1 MDQQIRM
8 LILEDS
14 EDDLLLLLREVR
26 RGGVDPI
33 YERTDTAEGMRALL
47 DNREWDVVIAD
58 YNMPRFGALAGLN
71 IVQERGLDIPF
82 IIVSGKI
89 GEDLAVAAM
98 KAGAH
103 DYLMKGNLSRLVPA
117 IEREV
122 REAGERRRRRQA
134 EEAMRTQFNQISTIF
149 DSLNALV
156 YVVEMESF
164 KLLYL
169 NRYGAQLFGEN
180 WEGRPC
186 YEVIQGGKTLP
197 CDFCTNE
204 KLMLDGK
211 PLPPYIWEYKNMI
224 TGRWYQCIDKA
235 IRWTDGRLV
244 RMEIAIDITERKEME
259 RMKDEMI
266 SAVSHEMHTPLTA
279 MMGFTEFL
287 LENEV
292 EREQQKNC
300 LRTIY
305 KETERLSELI
315 NNFLQLQRLKASM
328 VKFRIMP
335 VAVGLLLADAASL
348 YAAASKKH
356 HIVVECPPDLPPVRG
371 NEEQLYQVASNLISN
386 AIKYSPDGGA
396 VTLGGKTE
404 GDMVIIWV
412 RDEGIGIVPEFQ
424 ERIFERFFRV
434 DNSDRRKAGGA
445 GLGLTLV
452 REIVAAH
459 GGRVWVES
467 TPGAGSTFFV
477 SLPMIREGAL
487 SA

>member
-1 MDQQIRM
+1 MDHQLRM

-14 EDDLLLLLREVR
+14 EDDLLLLLRELR
-26 RGGVDPI
+26 RGGIDPV
-33 YERTDTAEGMRALL
+33 YERTETDAGMRALL
-47 DNREWDVVIAD
+47 DEREWDVIIAD
-58 YNMPRFGALAGLN
+58 YNMPRFGAMVGLE
-71 IVQERGLDIPF
+71 IVKERELDIPF

-134 EEAMRTQFNQISTIF
+134 EAAMRNQFNQISTIF

-156 YVVEMESF
+156 YVVDMDSYR
-164 KLLYL
+164 LLYL
-169 NRYGAQLFGEN
+169 NKYGAQLFGEN

-186 YEVIQGGKTLP
+186 HEVIQGGKTLP
-197 CDFCTNE
+197 CDFCTND
-204 KLMLDGK
+204 KLLLDGK
-211 PLPPYIWEYKNMI
+211 ALPPYIWEYKNMT

-235 IRWTDGRLV
+235 IRWTDDRLV

-279 MMGFTEFL
+279 MIGFTEFL

-292 EREQQKNC
+292 DREQQKNC
-300 LRTIY
+300 LQTIH

-335 VAVGLLLADAASL
+335 VSVGLLLADAAAL
-348 YAAASKKH
+348 YTAASRKH
-356 HIVVECPPDLPPVRG
+356 TIVVECPPDLPPVRG
-371 NEEQLYQVASNLISN
+371 NEEQLYQVAGNLISN
-386 AIKYSPDGGA
+386 AIKYSPAGGT
-396 VTLGGKTE
+396 VTLGGRADD
-404 GDMVIIWV
+404 DMVVFWV
-412 RDEGIGIVPEFQ
+412 KDNGVGISPEFQ
-424 ERIFERFFRV
+424 ERVFERFFRV
-434 DNSDRRKAGGA
+434 DNSDRRKVGGA

-467 TPGAGSTFFV
+467 TPDAGSTFFV
-477 SLPMIREGAL
+477 SLPRMK
-487 SA
+487 

>member
-1 MDQQIRM
+1 M

-14 EDDLLLLLREVR
+14 EDDLLLLLRELR

-33 YERTDTAEGMRALL
+33 YERTETADDMRTLL
-47 DNREWDVVIAD
+47 NDRQWDVIIAD
-58 YNMPRFGALAGLN
+58 YNMPRFGAMVGLE
-71 IVQERGLDIPF
+71 IVKEQGLDIPF

-103 DYLMKGNLSRLVPA
+103 DYLMKDNLSRLVPA

-122 REAGERRRRRQA
+122 READERRRRRQA

-156 YVVEMESF
+156 YVVDMDTYR
-164 KLLYL
+164 LLYL
-169 NRYGAQLFGEN
+169 NKFGSQLFGEK
-180 WEGRPC
+180 WEGRLC

-197 CDFCTNE
+197 CDFCTND
-204 KLMLDGK
+204 KLLLDGK

-279 MMGFTEFL
+279 MIGFTEFL

-292 EREQQKNC
+292 DREQQKNC
-300 LRTIY
+300 LQTIH

-328 VKFRIMP
+328 VKFRITP
-335 VAVGLLLADAASL
+335 VTVGLLLNDAAAL

-356 HIVVECPPDLPPVRG
+356 TIVVECPPDLPPVRG
-371 NEEQLYQVASNLISN
+371 NEEQLYQVAGNLISN
-386 AIKYSPDGGA
+386 AIKYSPDGGTI
-396 VTLGGKTE
+396 TLGGRADR
-404 GDMVIIWV
+404 DMVIFWV
-412 RDEGIGIVPEFQ
+412 KDEGIGIAPEFQ
-424 ERIFERFFRV
+424 ERVFERFFRV
-434 DNSDRRKAGGA
+434 DNSDRRKVGGA

-477 SLPMIREGAL
+477 SLPMMK
-487 SA
+487 

>member
-1 MDQQIRM
+1 M

-14 EDDLLLLLREVR
+14 EDDLLLMLHELR
-26 RGGVDPI
+26 RGGISPE
-33 YERTDTAEGMRALL
+33 YERADSAEGMHAALG
-47 DNREWDVVIAD
+47 RQKWDAIISD
-58 YNMPRFGALAGLN
+58 YNIPGFGALAALD
-71 IVQERGLDIPF
+71 IVRERKLDIPF

-89 GEDLAVAAM
+89 GEDTAVAAM

-117 IEREV
+117 IEREI
-122 REAGERRRRRQA
+122 READERRRRHQA
-134 EEAMRTQFNQISTIF
+134 EEAIRTQFVQISTIF

-156 YVVEMESF
+156 YVVDLADF
-164 KLLYL
+164 RLLYL
-169 NRYGAQLFGEN
+169 NRYGMQLFGEE

-186 YEVIQGGKTLP
+186 FEVIQGGKTVP

-204 KLMLDGK
+204 KLLLDGK
-211 PLPPYIWEYKNMI
+211 PLPPYIWEYQNSVS
-224 TGRWYQCIDKA
+224 GRWYQCIDKA

-292 EREQQKNC
+292 DREQQKNC

-315 NNFLQLQRLKASM
+315 SNFLQLQRLRASM
-328 VKFRIMP
+328 VKFRIKP
-335 VAVGLLLADAASL
+335 VQVGLLLADAAAL

-356 HIVVECPPDLPPVRG
+356 RVMVECPPDVGAVRG
-371 NEEQLYQVASNLISN
+371 NEEQLYQVLSNLISN
-386 AIKYSPDGGA
+386 AIKYSPDGGEVVLGARAGEDA
-396 VTLGGKTE
+396 VTF
-404 GDMVIIWV
+404 WV
-412 RDEGIGIVPEFQ
+412 KDQGIGIAPEFQ
-424 ERIFERFFRV
+424 EKIFERFFRV
-434 DNSDRRKAGGA
+434 DNTDRRKMGGA

-467 TPGAGSTFFV
+467 APEAGSTFYV
-477 SLPMIREGAL
+477 SLPAMRQSEA
-487 SA
+487 A

>member
-1 MDQQIRM
+1 MNHQLRM

-33 YERTDTAEGMRALL
+33 YERTETAEGMRALL
-47 DNREWDVVIAD
+47 DSREWDVVIAD
-58 YNMPRFGALAGLN
+58 YNMPRFGAMAALE
-71 IVQERGLDIPF
+71 IVKEREIDIPF

-122 REAGERRRRRQA
+122 READERRRRRQA
-134 EEAMRTQFNQISTIF
+134 EEAIRTQFNQISTIF
-149 DSLNALV
+149 DSLNAPV
-156 YVVEMESF
+156 YVMDIDTSQ
-164 KLLYL
+164 LLYL
-169 NRYGAQLFGEN
+169 NKYGAQLFGED
-180 WEGRPC
+180 WEGRP
-186 YEVIQGGKTLP
+186 YHELIQGGKPLP
-197 CDFCTNE
+197 CDFCPTD
-204 KLMLDGK
+204 KLLDDGK
-211 PLPPYIWEYKNMI
+211 ALPPYIWEHQHV
-224 TGRWYQCIDKA
+224 TSGRWYQCIDKA

-279 MMGFTEFL
+279 MMGFAEFL
-287 LENEV
+287 MENDV
-292 EREQQKNC
+292 SREQQINC
-300 LRTIY
+300 LQTIH

-328 VKFRIMP
+328 VKFKIAP
-335 VAVGLLLADAASL
+335 VSLGLLLADAASL
-348 YAAASKKH
+348 YSAASKKH
-356 HIVVECPPDLPPVRG
+356 HIVVECPTDLPPVRG
-371 NEEQLYQVASNLISN
+371 NEEQLYQVATNLISN
-386 AIKYSPDGGA
+386 AIKYSPEGGS
-396 VTLGGKTE
+396 VTLGGKAE
-404 GDMVIIWV
+404 GDKVVIWV
-412 RDEGIGIVPEFQ
+412 RDEGIGIAPELQ
-424 ERIFERFFRV
+424 EKIFERFFRV
-434 DNSDRRKAGGA
+434 DNTDRRKVGGA

-467 TPGAGSTFFV
+467 TLGAGSTFYV
-477 SLPMIREGAL
+477 ALPAIP
-487 SA
+487 

>member
-1 MDQQIRM
+1 MDHQLRM

-33 YERTDTAEGMRALL
+33 YERTETAEGMRALL
-47 DNREWDVVIAD
+47 DSREWDVVIAD
-58 YNMPRFGALAGLN
+58 YNMPRFGAMAALE
-71 IVQERGLDIPF
+71 IVKERELDIPF

-122 REAGERRRRRQA
+122 READERRRRRQA
-134 EEAMRTQFNQISTIF
+134 EETIRTQFNQISTIF

-156 YVVEMESF
+156 YVMDIDTCQ
-164 KLLYL
+164 LLYL
-169 NRYGAQLFGEN
+169 NKYGTQLFGED
-180 WEGRPC
+180 WEGRR
-186 YEVIQGGKTLP
+186 YDELIQGANPLP
-197 CDFCTNE
+197 CDLCTND
-204 KLMLDGK
+204 KLLEDGK
-211 PLPPYIWEYKNMI
+211 ALPPYIWEYQHV
-224 TGRWYQCIDKA
+224 TSGQWYQCIDKA

-279 MMGFTEFL
+279 MMGFAEFL
-287 LENEV
+287 MENDV
-292 EREQQKNC
+292 AREQQINC
-300 LRTIY
+300 LQTIH

-328 VKFRIMP
+328 VKFKIMP
-335 VAVGLLLADAASL
+335 VSLGLLLADAASL
-348 YAAASKKH
+348 YSAASKKH
-356 HIVVECPPDLPPVRG
+356 RIVVECPTDLPQVRG
-371 NEEQLYQVASNLISN
+371 NEEQLYQVATNLISN
-386 AIKYSPDGGA
+386 AIKYSPEEGS
-396 VTLGGKTE
+396 VTLGGKAD
-404 GDMVIIWV
+404 GDKVVIWV
-412 RDEGIGIVPEFQ
+412 RDEGIGIAPELQ
-424 ERIFERFFRV
+424 EKIFERFFRV
-434 DNSDRRKAGGA
+434 DNTDRRKVGGA

-467 TPGAGSTFFV
+467 ALGAGSTFYV
-477 SLPMIREGAL
+477 ALPAIP
-487 SA
+487 

>member
-1 MDQQIRM
+1 MDKPIRL

-14 EDDLLLLLREVR
+14 EDDLLLLLRELR
-26 RGGVDPI
+26 RGGIDPG
-33 YERTDTAEGMRALL
+33 YERAETADQMRAAL
-47 DNREWDVVIAD
+47 DRDEWDAIISD
-58 YNMPRFGALAGLN
+58 YNIPSFGALAALD
-71 IVQERGLDIPF
+71 IIKKRKLDIPF

-103 DYLMKGNLSRLVPA
+103 DYLMKGNLSRLAPA
-117 IEREV
+117 IEREI

-134 EEAMRTQFNQISTIF
+134 EEAIRSQFVQISTIF

-156 YVVEMESF
+156 YVVDMASYR
-164 KLLYL
+164 LLYL
-169 NRYGAQLFGEN
+169 NKYGAQLFGDG

-186 YEVIQGGKTLP
+186 YEVIQGGKTVP
-197 CDFCTNE
+197 CDFCTND
-204 KLMLDGK
+204 KLVLDGQ
-211 PLPPYIWEYKNMI
+211 PLPPYIWEYQNV
-224 TGRWYQCIDKA
+224 TSGRWYQCIDKA
-235 IRWTDGRLV
+235 IRWTDERLV

-292 EREQQKNC
+292 DREQQKTC
-300 LRTIY
+300 LRTIH

-315 NNFLQLQRLKASM
+315 SNFLQLQRLKASM

-335 VAVGLLLADAASL
+335 VQVRLLLTDAASL
-348 YAAASKKH
+348 YTAASKNH
-356 HIVVECPPDLPPVRG
+356 RIDIECPLDIPPVRG
-371 NEEQLYQVASNLISN
+371 NEEQLYQVLTNLISN
-386 AIKYSPDGGA
+386 AIKYSPEGGN
-396 VTLGGKTE
+396 VTLGARADDNT
-404 GDMVIIWV
+404 VTIWV
-412 RDEGIGIVPEFQ
+412 RDPGIGIAPELQ

-434 DNSDRRKAGGA
+434 DNSDRRKVGGA

-452 REIVAAH
+452 REIMAAH
-459 GGRVWVES
+459 GGRAWVES
-467 TPGAGSTFFV
+467 TPGSGSTFYV
-477 SLPMIREGAL
+477 SLPIMR
-487 SA
+487 

>member
-1 MDQQIRM
+1 MNQQIRLLM
-8 LILEDS
+8 LEDS
-14 EDDLLLLLREVR
+14 EDDLILMLRELR
-26 RGGVDPI
+26 RGGITPE
-33 YERTDTAEGMRALL
+33 YERVDSAEGMRAAL
-47 DNREWDVVIAD
+47 DRQSWDAIISD
-58 YNMPRFGALAGLN
+58 YNIPGFGALAALD
-71 IVQERGLDIPF
+71 IVRERNLDIPF

-89 GEDLAVAAM
+89 GEDTAVAAM

-103 DYLMKGNLSRLVPA
+103 DYLMKGNLSRLAPA
-117 IEREV
+117 IEREL
-122 REAGERRRRRQA
+122 READGRRRRHQA
-134 EEAMRTQFNQISTIF
+134 EEAIRTQFVQISTIF

-156 YVVEMESF
+156 YVVDLADF
-164 KLLYL
+164 RLLYL
-169 NRYGAQLFGEN
+169 NRYGMQLFGEE

-186 YEVIQGGKTLP
+186 YEIIQGGKTVP

-204 KLMLDGK
+204 KLLLDGR
-211 PLPPYIWEYKNMI
+211 PLPPYIWEYQNAVS
-224 TGRWYQCIDKA
+224 GRWYQCIDKA

-292 EREQQKNC
+292 DREQQKNC

-315 NNFLQLQRLKASM
+315 SNFLQLQRLRASM
-328 VKFRIMP
+328 VKFRIRP
-335 VAVGLLLADAASL
+335 VPVGLLLADAAAL
-348 YAAASKKH
+348 YAAASKNH
-356 HIVVECPPDLPPVRG
+356 RVVVECPPDIGEVRG
-371 NEEQLYQVASNLISN
+371 NEEQLYQVLSNLISN
-386 AIKYSPDGGA
+386 AIKYSPGGGD
-396 VTLGGKTE
+396 VVLGARAGEESIT
-404 GDMVIIWV
+404 IWV
-412 RDEGIGIVPEFQ
+412 KDQGIGIPPEFQ

-434 DNSDRRKAGGA
+434 DNTDRRKMGGA

-467 TPGAGSTFFV
+467 KPEAGSTFYV
-477 SLPMIREGAL
+477 SLPVMRQSEA
-487 SA
+487 A

>member
-1 MDQQIRM
+1 MDTQVST

-14 EDDLLLLLREVR
+14 EDDLQLLLRAVR
-26 RGGVDPI
+26 RGGIDPV
-33 YERTDTAEGMRALL
+33 YERADTAEGMCAALESRA
-47 DNREWDVVIAD
+47 WDVIIAD
-58 YNMPRFGALAGLN
+58 YNMPRFGALAALD
-71 IVQERGLDIPF
+71 IVKERGLDIPF

-117 IEREV
+117 IEREI
-122 REAGERRRRRQA
+122 READERRRRRLA
-134 EEAMRTQFNQISTIF
+134 EETIRTQFNQISTIF

-156 YVVEMESF
+156 YVVDMGTYR
-164 KLLYL
+164 LLYL

-186 YEVIQGGKTLP
+186 YEVIQGGKTVP
-197 CDFCTNE
+197 CDFCTND

-224 TGRWYQCIDKA
+224 SGRWYQCIDKA

-287 LENEV
+287 LDNEV
-292 EREQQKNC
+292 DREQQKTC

-335 VAVGLLLADAASL
+335 VQVGLLMADAASL

-356 HIVVECPPDLPPVRG
+356 RIVVDCPPDLPPVRG
-371 NEEQLYQVASNLISN
+371 NEEQLYQVVSNLISN
-386 AIKYSPDGGA
+386 AIKYSPDGGT
-396 VTLGGKTE
+396 VTLGGRAENDT
-404 GDMVIIWV
+404 VTLWV
-412 RDEGIGIVPEFQ
+412 KDEGIGIAPDFQ

-452 REIVAAH
+452 REIMSAH

-467 TPGAGSTFFV
+467 ELGRGSTFYV
-477 SLPMIREGAL
+477 SLPVMR
-487 SA
+487 

>member
-1 MDQQIRM
+1 MDHQVRM

-26 RGGVDPI
+26 RGGIDPV
-33 YERTDTAEGMRALL
+33 YERADSAEGMLAAL
-47 DNREWDVVIAD
+47 DGREWDVIIAD
-58 YNMPRFGALAGLN
+58 YNMPRFGALVALD
-71 IVQERGLDIPF
+71 IVRERELDIPF

-89 GEDLAVAAM
+89 GEDLAVSAM

-103 DYLMKGNLSRLVPA
+103 DYLMKENLSRLVPA
-117 IEREV
+117 IEREI
-122 REAGERRRRRQA
+122 REAGDRRRRRQA
-134 EEAMRTQFNQISTIF
+134 EEAMRTQFVQISTIF

-156 YVVEMESF
+156 YVVDMDSYR
-164 KLLYL
+164 LLYL
-169 NRYGAQLFGEN
+169 NRYGTQLFGES

-186 YEVIQGGKTLP
+186 YEVIQGGKTVP
-197 CDFCTNE
+197 CDFCTID
-204 KLMLDGK
+204 KLLLDGR
-211 PLPPYIWEYKNMI
+211 PLPPYIWEYRNVI
-224 TGRWYQCIDKA
+224 SGRWYQCIDKA
-235 IRWTDGRLV
+235 IRWTDGRIV

-292 EREQQKNC
+292 DREQQKQC

-328 VKFRIMP
+328 VKFRIAP
-335 VAVGLLLADAASL
+335 VPVGLLLADAASL
-348 YAAASKKH
+348 YAAASKQH
-356 HIVVECPPDLPPVRG
+356 RIVVECPPELPPIRG
-371 NEEQLYQVASNLISN
+371 NEEQLYQVLSNLISN
-386 AIKYSPDGGA
+386 AIKYSPEGGD
-396 VTLGGKTE
+396 VTVGARGEADSVT
-404 GDMVIIWV
+404 IWV
-412 RDEGIGIVPEFQ
+412 KDQGMGISPEFQ
-424 ERIFERFFRV
+424 EKIFERFFRV
-434 DNSDRRKAGGA
+434 DNTDRRKVGGA

-467 TPGAGSTFFV
+467 ALGAGSTFYV
-477 SLPMIREGAL
+477 SLPVMQ
-487 SA
+487 